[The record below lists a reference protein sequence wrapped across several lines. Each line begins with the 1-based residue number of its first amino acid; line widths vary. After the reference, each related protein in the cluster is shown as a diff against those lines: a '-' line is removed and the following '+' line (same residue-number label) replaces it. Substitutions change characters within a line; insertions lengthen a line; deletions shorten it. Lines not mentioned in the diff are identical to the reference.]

1 MAPFNHAKIKTGM
14 AKALKQDTRST
25 VRIPKIGPRV
35 VAATGKHYA
44 RVLAHAVDTF
54 GSQTRANDWLN
65 RPNTIFNGRSPIQVL
80 TEDPAGVEEELVRI
94 DHGMVV

>member
-1 MAPFNHAKIKTGM
+1 M
-14 AKALKQDTRST
+14 AKALKHDAQPPVSPHK
-25 VRIPKIGPRV
+25 VGPRV
-35 VAATGKHYA
+35 VASVSKHYA

-65 RPNTIFNGRSPIQVL
+65 RPNTLFNGRSPIQVL

>member
-1 MAPFNHAKIKTGM
+1 M
-14 AKALKQDTRST
+14 AKALKTASKPAT
-25 VRIPKIGPRV
+25 KASVGPRP
-35 VAATGKHYA
+35 VAGVGKRYA
-44 RVLAHAVDTF
+44 QVLAHAVDTF

-65 RPNTIFNGRSPIQVL
+65 RANTVFNGRSPIQVL